1 MTDTTQLHAYPHDTG
16 LAPCKGLTKREWY
29 AGLAMMGLMPHAI
42 NISAN
47 AHELADR
54 AFLVADAMVYA
65 IQSHDLDG
73 GQK

>member
-29 AGLAMMGLMPHAI
+29 AGLAMMGLIP
-42 NISAN
+42 SARGN
-47 AHELADR
+47 LTAYELADQ
-54 AFLVADAMVYA
+54 AFQIADAMMYD
-65 IQSHDLDG
+65 IQIHDLDE

>member
-29 AGLAMMGLMPHAI
+29 AGLAMVGLMPHVI
-42 NISAN
+42 NINAS
-47 AHELADR
+47 AHELASR
-54 AFLVADAMVYA
+54 AFQIADAMVYD
-65 IQSHDLDG
+65 IQIHDLDE

>member
-29 AGLAMMGLMPHAI
+29 AGLAMMGLIP
-42 NISAN
+42 N
-47 AHELADR
+47 ARGNLTAYELADQ
-54 AFLVADAMVYA
+54 AFQIADAMMYA
-65 IQSHDLDG
+65 IQIHDLDE